1 VSAALLCAAVLALG
15 VVVGSARLLW
25 QASRA
30 AADRRPR
37 PWRTAALL
45 LGQAAAA
52 VLLYLA
58 MFPPPAR
65 TASDDVLTVIT
76 ANAAAAQVVHLDARN
91 RVVALPEA
99 PTTAAAERVPD
110 LATALRRHPSVT
122 RLQVIGAGLQPR
134 DLDAARGLGLDFE
147 PAPMPRGLVELWH
160 PRRVPSGAS
169 WRVTG
174 VVNEVPGGAVE
185 LLDPSQ
191 QRIAHASPGTD
202 GRFALQAAAR
212 APGRAHYRLRVLDA
226 AQRVVEDIDLPLL
239 SVTDVPLRV
248 LVLAGAPGP
257 ELKYLR
263 RWALDAG
270 VDLRSEI
277 FIRPGM
283 RVLRSAATPAP
294 DVLRESDVVM
304 LDDRAWRSL
313 GADGRRRLTDAL
325 REGLG
330 ILMRVTGAL
339 SQVER
344 DELLALGF
352 DARDAELP
360 RNTRLAGVSTAVT
373 RRPLQVAARDG
384 VPLLRNDRGEALALW
399 RAEGRGRI
407 ALWWLSDSFRLTLDG
422 SSADYGTVWSQ
433 ALTTVARARGTRAPA
448 FLDADPRTQQRLVVC
463 DLDAEAAVRAPGG
476 GRIPLLRDRSGCA
489 GYWPEAAGWHVL
501 STDGRDWPFH
511 VRADGE
517 AAGLAAGASRAATAA
532 MAANRAPPQDAA
544 SAAGIPGSPWPY
556 LLACLA
562 VLGGTWWLERSRVGR
577 A

>member
-1 VSAALLCAAVLALG
+1 VSAALTCAAVLALG
-15 VVVGSARLLW
+15 IAVGSARLLW

-30 AADRRPR
+30 AADLRPR
-37 PWRTAALL
+37 SWRTAALL

-52 VLLYLA
+52 VLLYLT
-58 MFPPPAR
+58 MFPPTPR
-65 TASDDVLTVIT
+65 TARDDVLTVIT
-76 ANAAAAQVVHLDARN
+76 ANAAAAQVARVDARD

-99 PTTAAAERVPD
+99 PATAATERVPD
-110 LATALRRHPSVT
+110 LATALRRHPSVM
-122 RLQVIGAGLQPR
+122 RLQVIGAGLKPR

-147 PAPMPRGLVELWH
+147 SAPLPRGLVELWY

-169 WRVTG
+169 WQVTG
-174 VVNEVPGGAVE
+174 VVNDLPGGTVE

-191 QRIAHASPGTD
+191 QRIAHASPGID

-212 APGRAHYRLRVLDA
+212 TPGRAHYRLRVLDA
-226 AQRVVEDIDLPLL
+226 AQGVVEDIDVALL
-239 SVTDVPLRV
+239 SVTDAPMRV
-248 LVLAGAPGP
+248 LVLAGAPSP

-270 VDLRSEI
+270 IDLRSEI

-283 RVLRSAATPAP
+283 RVLRSTATLAP
-294 DVLRESDVVM
+294 DALRDLDVVM

-313 GADGRRRLTDAL
+313 GADGRRKLTDAL
-325 REGLG
+325 RDGLG
-330 ILMRVTGAL
+330 ILMRVTGTL

-352 DARDAELP
+352 DARDAELS
-360 RNTRLAGVSTAVT
+360 RDTRLAGVPTALT

-384 VPLLRNDRGEALALW
+384 VPLLRNDRDEVLALW

-433 ALTTVARARGTRAPA
+433 ALTTVARARGTPGPE
-448 FLDADPRTQQRLVVC
+448 FVDADPRTQQRVVIC
-463 DLDAEAAVRAPGG
+463 DVDADASVRAPDGR
-476 GRIPLLRDRSGCA
+476 RIPLLRDPSGCA

-501 STDGRDWPFH
+501 STHGREWPFH
-511 VRADGE
+511 VRPDGE
-517 AAGLAAGASRAATAA
+517 APGLAANAARAATAA
-532 MAANRAPPQDAA
+532 IAANRAPQEDAS
-544 SAAGIPGSPWPY
+544 SAGGLPGSPWPY

-562 VLGGTWWLERSRVGR
+562 VLGGIWWLERSRVGR

>member
-30 AADRRPR
+30 AADRRPG

-52 VLLYLA
+52 VLLYLT

-65 TASDDVLTVIT
+65 TAPDELLTVIT
-76 ANAAAAQVVHLDARN
+76 ANAAAAQLEHIAPRKG
-91 RVVALPEA
+91 VVALPEA
-99 PTTAAAERVPD
+99 PASTATERVPD

-147 PAPMPRGLVELWH
+147 PAPLPRGLVELWY

-202 GRFALQAAAR
+202 GRFALQAAAGT
-212 APGRAHYRLRVLDA
+212 AGRTHYRLRVLDA

-239 SVTDVPLRV
+239 SVTNAPLRV
-248 LVLAGAPGP
+248 LALAGAPGP

-270 VDLRSEI
+270 VDLRSAL
-277 FIRPGM
+277 FIRPGI
-283 RVLRSAATPAP
+283 RVLRSTATLAP
-294 DVLRESDVVM
+294 DALRELDVVM

-313 GADGRRRLTDAL
+313 GADGRRSLTDAL
-325 REGLG
+325 HDGLG
-330 ILMRVTGAL
+330 IVIRVTGTL

-360 RNTRLAGVSTAVT
+360 RNTRLVGVPTVLS
-373 RRPLQVAARDG
+373 RRPLQVAAQDG

-407 ALWWLSDSFRLTLDG
+407 ALWWLSDSFRLALDG
-422 SSADYGTVWSQ
+422 SATDYGTAWSQ
-433 ALTTVARARGTRAPA
+433 ALTTVARARGTREPA
-448 FLDADPRTQQRLVVC
+448 FLDADPRTQQRLAIC
-463 DLDAEAAVRAPGG
+463 DLDTDAGVHAPDG
-476 GRIPLLRDRSGCA
+476 GRIPLLLDRSGCA
-489 GYWPEAAGWHVL
+489 GYWPEVAGWHVL
-501 STDGRDWPFH
+501 STGGRDWPFH
-511 VRADGE
+511 VRADGA
-517 AAGLAAGASRAATAA
+517 AAGLVAGASRAATAA
-532 MAANRAPPQDAA
+532 MAANRAPPEDTA
-544 SAAGIPGSPWPY
+544 SAGGLPASPWPY

-562 VLGGTWWLERSRVGR
+562 VLGGNWWLERSRVGR